1 MIFLDFGLV
10 NASSN
15 DYYVWAPGTEYVF
28 RVDSNLSYGIPGN
41 AGSGLQIVTNVLVQ
55 AFADHT
61 IRVKMENIRLS
72 IAQTSVCESNTTV
85 VDGNNGVMEPG
96 YLQHEFC
103 RFLEDPIFIQLKR
116 GAITSFFVSRNEF
129 NAVTNIK
136 KSLLIQLQLEMPKIK
151 QQETGMTVATKQNQ
165 PAYHRITIEL
175 TMKQKIS
182 AMLSMPSHTRK
193 ETSLLLRFPGHQ
205 SSGLSFA

>member
-1 MIFLDFGLV
+1 MIFLVFGSV
-10 NASSN
+10 NASAN
-15 DYYVWAPGTEYVF
+15 KYYSWTPRTEYVF
-28 RVDSNLSYGIPGN
+28 SVDSDLSYGIRGN
-41 AGSGLQIVTNVLVQ
+41 ANSWLKIATTVLVQ

-61 IRVKMENIRLS
+61 IRVKMNNTRLS
-72 IAQTSVCESNTTV
+72 IAQTSVCECNTTV

-136 KSLLIQLQLEMPKIK
+136 KSLLVQLQLEMTRIT
-151 QQETGMTVATKQNQ
+151 QQETGMTVALKENQ
-165 PAYHRITIEL
+165 AAYHRITIEL
-175 TMKQKIS
+175 TMKQEIS
-182 AMLSMPSHTRK
+182 AMLSIPSHTRK
-193 ETSLLLRFPGHQ
+193 ETSLLLRFPGYQ
-205 SSGLSFA
+205 SPGLSIA